1 MRKLN
6 NYIGRTVI
14 ASIFMVFLVIIALD
28 LIAAIIDE
36 IDNLNKNYVFREAMI
51 YVALTLPTRIYNSI
65 PLAALTGCLMG
76 LGQLAGTS
84 ELVIMRA
91 AGVSVRRIAWAVMK
105 PVLILILLAAALG
118 EYVTPWTDQMA
129 ESRKAIAKGDR
140 QEQEGQQGLWSREGE
155 EFLHFNVVMP
165 NGKILGITR
174 YHYDDKL
181 NLASVS
187 FAESATYQGGY
198 WLEEKGSITEFLN
211 NPAPVDGERAAA
223 EPRTQTSSFL
233 TRRWDT
239 NLSPDLVNV
248 LVMPPRALAIQTLY
262 AYATYLDQHEQKSD
276 SYWLAFWQKS
286 LQPLATAGLVL
297 IAISFIF
304 GPLRE
309 VTMGY
314 RVFTGVIVAI
324 VFRMS
329 QDLLGPSSLVFGFPP
344 LIAVIIPIGA
354 CIAIGFWL
362 LSRTR

>member
-6 NYIGRTVI
+6 GYVARTVL
-14 ASIFMVFLVIIALD
+14 ASIFVVFLVILALD
-28 LIAAIIDE
+28 VIAAVVDE
-36 IDNLNKNYVFREAMI
+36 IDNISKQYDFREAMI
-51 YVALTLPTRIYNSI
+51 YVGLTLPTRIYNSI
-65 PLAALTGCLMG
+65 PLAALTGCLIG

-91 AGVSVRRIAWAVMK
+91 AGVSVTRIAWAVMK
-105 PVLILILLAAALG
+105 PVFFLILVAAALG

-140 QEQEGQQGLWSREGE
+140 QQQEGQQGLWSREGE

-165 NGKILGITR
+165 NGKMMGVTR
-174 YHYDDKL
+174 YQYDEKQ
-181 NLASVS
+181 NLVSVS
-187 FAESATYQGGY
+187 FAEAATYQGGY
-198 WLEEKGSITEFLN
+198 WLEEKGVITHLDPE
-211 NPAPVDGERAAA
+211 AAA
-223 EPRTQTSSFL
+223 QEGKANTSTETFL

-248 LVMPPRALAIQTLY
+248 LVMPPRSLAIQTLY
-262 AYATYLDQHEQKSD
+262 TYASYLDQHGQKSAP
-276 SYWLAFWQKS
+276 YWLAFWQKS

-329 QDLLGPSSLVFGFPP
+329 QDLLGPSSIVFGFPP
-344 LIAVIIPIGA
+344 LLAVLIPIGI

>member
-6 NYIGRTVI
+6 GYIASTVL
-14 ASIFMVFLVIIALD
+14 ASIFVVFLVILALD
-28 LIAAIIDE
+28 VIAAVIDE
-36 IDNLNKNYVFREAMI
+36 IDNISKQYDFNEAMI
-51 YVALTLPTRIYNSI
+51 YVGLTLPTRIYNSI
-65 PLAALTGCLMG
+65 PLAALTGCLLG

-91 AGVSVRRIAWAVMK
+91 AGVSVTRIAWAVMK
-105 PVLILILLAAALG
+105 PVFMLILIAAALG

-140 QEQEGQQGLWSREGE
+140 QQQEGQQGLWSREGD

-165 NGKILGITR
+165 NGKMMGVTR
-174 YHYDDKL
+174 YQYDENK
-181 NLASVS
+181 NLTAVS
-187 FAESATYQGGY
+187 FAEAATYQGGY
-198 WLEEKGSITEFLN
+198 WLEEKGEITRFQS
-211 NPAPVDGERAAA
+211 PTSAA
-223 EPRTQTSSFL
+223 ETGQSSDLAVSTETFL
-233 TRRWDT
+233 TRRWNT

-248 LVMPPRALAIQTLY
+248 LVMPPRSLAIKTLY
-262 AYATYLDQHEQKSD
+262 TYASYLDEHGQKSAP
-276 SYWLAFWQKS
+276 YWLAFWQKS

-329 QDLLGPSSLVFGFPP
+329 QDLLGPSSIVFGFPP
-344 LIAVIIPIGA
+344 ILAVLIPIGI
-354 CIAIGFWL
+354 CIVFGFWL